1 MTGTCFP
8 CAPKPNKAIHD
19 RHTCIVFCDCFLVQ
33 FFVVVHSAFFLAVP
47 LTLSTGHRA
56 FSLFCSYGF
65 FPRLDRKPRQI
76 IARILQVAEH
86 CALWLR
92 LIRLVQDLLRE
103 RLRNKSFSLF
113 LNFSEELIQIAN
125 IVQQRGFFSPSSR
138 SNVGAP

>member
-1 MTGTCFP
+1 MLFSRG
-8 CAPKPNKAIHD
+8 AID
-19 RHTCIVFCDCFLVQ
+19 IVDWALGIG
-33 FFVVVHSAFFLAVP
+33 HSGC
-47 LTLSTGHRA
+47 SMY
-56 FSLFCSYGF
+56 SYGF

-76 IARILQVAEH
+76 AWVLQVAEH

-103 RLRNKSFSLF
+103 RLGNKSFSFF
-113 LNFSEELIQIAN
+113 LNFSEELIDIAN